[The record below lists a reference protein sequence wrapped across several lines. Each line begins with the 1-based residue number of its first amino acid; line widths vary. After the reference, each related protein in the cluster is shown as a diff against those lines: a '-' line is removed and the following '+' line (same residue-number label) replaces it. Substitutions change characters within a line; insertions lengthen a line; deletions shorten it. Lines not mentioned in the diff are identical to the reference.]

1 MSSLRDGEVRH
12 GARAVSGRRRVS
24 SIRILKIAL
33 PCLAI
38 LLIALAIAWPRLFPN
53 APVNAPRMTL
63 HETDGLGGSDVRL
76 VNPRY
81 AGTDARGR
89 PFLVTAE
96 RAVQDQNNADL
107 VHLARLQADI
117 TLANGTWLSMAAPAG
132 LYRIDEKLLDLSGGV
147 DVFSDRGYELHSPD
161 AHLDLDKAVAE
172 GSDGVQGQG
181 PLGHMTAERYR
192 FERDRQHL
200 TLTGQ
205 VHVTYYPD
213 APS

>member
-1 MSSLRDGEVRH
+1 MPSLRDGEVRY
-12 GARAVSGRRRVS
+12 GPGVVAGRRRVS

-33 PCLAI
+33 PCLAVLLI
-38 LLIALAIAWPRLFPN
+38 LLAVAWPRLFSTPP
-53 APVNAPRMTL
+53 ANAPRMTL
-63 HETDGLGGSDVRL
+63 HEMDGLSGSDVRL
-76 VNPRY
+76 VKPRY
-81 AGTDARGR
+81 GGMDARGR

-96 RAVQDQNNADL
+96 RAVQDQANADL
-107 VHLARLQADI
+107 VRLARLQADI
-117 TLANGTWLSMAAPAG
+117 TLTNGTWLSLSAPSG

-161 AHLDLDKAVAE
+161 AHLDLDKSVAE
-172 GSDGVQGQG
+172 GSNGVQGQG
-181 PLGHMTAERYR
+181 PLGHLTAARYR
-192 FERDRQHL
+192 FEQDGQHL